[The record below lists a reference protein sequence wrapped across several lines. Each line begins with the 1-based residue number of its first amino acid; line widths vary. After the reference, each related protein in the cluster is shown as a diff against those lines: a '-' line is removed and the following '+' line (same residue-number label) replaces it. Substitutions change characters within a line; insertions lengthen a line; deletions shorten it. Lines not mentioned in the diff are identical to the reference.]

1 MYKLPDF
8 TEKDPVKM
16 LAFMRQYPFASVMGV
31 SRNQMPVATQ
41 LPLFVDERDGKHWLS
56 GHLMK
61 NTDHHKAFM
70 DNPNTLVLFTG
81 PHCYVSASWYAD
93 PRQASTWNYMSVQ
106 ARGVMHFMDEAGLRG
121 ILQRTT
127 DYFEANPHS
136 GSNYHDLSEEYISRL
151 IPAIVAFEIEV
162 IQLDATF
169 KLSQNRDAKS
179 FEQII
184 EKLKEQGGDAG
195 KVAEE
200 MGRLIR

>member
-1 MYKLPDF
+1 
-8 TEKDPVKM
+8 
-16 LAFMRQYPFASVMGV
+16 MRQYPFASVMGV

-41 LPLFVDERDGKHWLS
+41 LPLLVDERDGKHWLS